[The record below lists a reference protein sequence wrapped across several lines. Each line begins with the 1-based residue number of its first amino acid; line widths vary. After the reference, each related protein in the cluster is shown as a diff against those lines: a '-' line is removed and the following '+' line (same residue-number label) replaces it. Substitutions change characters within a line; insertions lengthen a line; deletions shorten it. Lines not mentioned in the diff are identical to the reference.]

1 MVQGDGPT
9 VSDRGHAAID
19 GEVHACD
26 EASFVRSEE
35 QGGRRDLLRAAEPPE
50 RDPRSILGLEL
61 GNHLRGR
68 RYLLEYRR
76 VDGARADRID
86 PDATILQ
93 FGRPRAN
100 EGADCRLGGT
110 VDAQAGDAL
119 PLG

>member
-26 EASFVRSEE
+26 EASFVRSQE

-50 RDPRSILGLEL
+50 PDPRSILGLEL

-68 RYLLEYRR
+68 PYLLENRR
-76 VDGARADRID
+76 GDAARPDRID
-86 PDATILQ
+86 PAAT
-93 FGRPRAN
+93 
-100 EGADCRLGGT
+100 T
-110 VDAQAGDAL
+110 L
-119 PLG
+119 PLPPPHPHTPPTSLPASTH